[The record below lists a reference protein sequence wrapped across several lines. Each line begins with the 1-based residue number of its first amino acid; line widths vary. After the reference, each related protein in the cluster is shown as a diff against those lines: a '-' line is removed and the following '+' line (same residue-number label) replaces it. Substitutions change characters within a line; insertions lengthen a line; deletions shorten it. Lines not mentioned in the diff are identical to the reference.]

1 VPLRCLYYKS
11 KEHRRV
17 IEEYKRKAAER
28 PTSEEGRVHR
38 RRRCAETEAV
48 FGHMKTDMGC
58 KRFRNLGKDKV
69 EMVEF
74 AFFAI
79 AFNSKKMA

>member
-1 VPLRCLYYKS
+1 
-11 KEHRRV
+11 
-17 IEEYKRKAAER
+17 
-28 PTSEEGRVHR
+28 
-38 RRRCAETEAV
+38 
-48 FGHMKTDMGC
+48 MKTNMGC